1 MNTENLRLVWQRDL
15 DCEISKEKWHNIVS
29 RVDWATRDIRS
40 KYTNYKI
47 ICRYYY
53 TPMKLFRMGLV
64 EDKRCWKCKRE
75 NGTFLHAILEC
86 PVVFPLWKDVLRKL
100 GDWDKGYPSLHC
112 SASWEIAHFC
122 HKESTNDSM
131 R

>member
-100 GDWDKGYPSLHC
+100 GDWLGQRIPKSPL
-112 SASWEIAHFC
+112 FC
-122 HKESTNDSM
+122 LLGDSTLLPQGVNK
-131 R
+131 